1 MVWGYGGVSERVSV
15 IVIVIVIV
23 IVTVMYGWILLMPA
37 C

>member
-1 MVWGYGGVSERVSV
+1 MVWGYVGVSERVSV